1 MSRRMPSR
9 TFVRTPQPT
18 DILEFPAHRH
28 PRISADLQVAA
39 PLFVGGGS
47 IEGQVR
53 ITVDDAERVRHKKSL
68 AIARISIDLVGVEE
82 MSGGR
87 KAIFLS
93 LGSELIDSEHPPPHN
108 MVESLKQV
116 SLADPFWL
124 LTPSMSVLPFM
135 LSLPLD
141 TGPPPFQS
149 KLARIRYILSVTL
162 LVRDSTKQYLV
173 RSSQDVSVLSVYD
186 RQCPSATVPL
196 IVPPVLTQGRS
207 TAEKALMSLPSP
219 LTASDE
225 HLMQR
230 GGVLETIRVTA
241 GLHRQVWVSGT
252 SIFVDVHVANNSRR
266 TIKKLELNLE
276 RDILCYKHAA
286 ASTLEKSASQARIFD
301 QNERST
307 LNKSVLKH
315 GTQGWNGVE
324 PHSTDVRTC
333 DLEIP
338 RGHATVKCGKYFEVR
353 YFLNVVLS
361 TSHTKVLAVQLPI
374 ILIHMNSLDVV
385 PNSVA
390 QVAAAIEEK
399 RSHTFLSHAATQP
412 HSPSTHTAHQIR
424 RQPSQS
430 HSVQGRAF
438 AAPRLQSLE
447 RMRAEADDMQQLGY
461 MLDASPRK
469 AKMTIHK
476 VPSGGL
482 SGIGVGGG
490 GFAVEYQYH
499 TPPSNRKGR
508 VFFDGADANVEEVR
522 RRLRT
527 MRSFESGLSKR
538 SGKTSKS
545 QASKLRVTHSALG
558 HHRGNSNSNSNNEN
572 ESGNGNGD
580 AGPLTFRE
588 KLERSR
594 FEFKKPTRKK
604 SERWKNLAWW
614 EGKKDGDG
622 EKERERERE
631 RERKKGG
638 WI

>member
-1 MSRRMPSR
+1 MPSR

-186 RQCPSATVPL
+186 P
-196 IVPPVLTQGRS
+196 
-207 TAEKALMSLPSP
+207 EKALMSLPSP

-276 RDILCYKHAA
+276 RDILYAQAA

-338 RGHATVKCGKYFEVR
+338 RGHATVKCASPT
-353 YFLNVVLS
+353 L
-361 TSHTKVLAVQLPI
+361 TSSRK
-374 ILIHMNSLDVV
+374 NSLDVV

-412 HSPSTHTAHQIR
+412 HSPSTRTAHQIR

-469 AKMTIHK
+469 AKMTIRK